1 MIHADLLSPA
11 VVNRL
16 GFCDQL
22 RLICCRQRDEFDTGF
37 LGFDDLIIMLLPAQ
51 RTGLGDNVL
60 LAVELG
66 QWAVIDIDTS
76 VGFFPEGVTDVVA
89 VGNALNDRMG
99 DVRKDIGL
107 LSL

>member
-1 MIHADLLSPA
+1 
-11 VVNRL
+11 
-16 GFCDQL
+16 
-22 RLICCRQRDEFDTGF
+22 
-37 LGFDDLIIMLLPAQ
+37 
-51 RTGLGDNVL
+51 
-60 LAVELG
+60 LG